1 MTGLFGGLS
10 DWLTGFSDSPWAA
23 LILGANSFTEAI
35 FFPIPP
41 DPLLLGIAILHPR
54 QALWLAA
61 LVTAT
66 SVSGAVVGHW
76 LGKRLGRPLLLR
88 WFSQSRVLAVE
99 RTFKRHG
106 TWAIFLAAFTPL
118 PYKLFAIAAGVGDME
133 LRGFIVASLVGR
145 GMRFFAVGALA
156 FVFGESIESFLKD
169 NFDILTIGFGA
180 TVIAIAVAI
189 AIAARRRRSA
199 GTL

>member
-10 DWLTGFSDSPWAA
+10 DWLVGVSHSPWAA

-54 QALWLAA
+54 QAFWLAA
-61 LVTAT
+61 LVTVT
-66 SVSGAVVGHW
+66 SVAGAVVGHW
-76 LGKRLGRPLLLR
+76 LGKRLGRPLLLK
-88 WFSQSRVLAVE
+88 WFGQSRVLAVE
-99 RTFKRHG
+99 RMFQRHG

-118 PYKLFAIAAGVGDME
+118 PYKVFAIAAGVADMK

-156 FVFGESIESFLKD
+156 FVFGKSIESFLKD

-180 TVIAIAVAI
+180 AAVAVVVAI
-189 AIAARRRRSA
+189 AIAARMRRSA